1 MENSAILYSKVLMQY
16 QTSYVRIIHQGGE
29 YLALILTSLFI
40 YKFFLP
46 S

>member
-29 YLALILTSLFI
+29 YLALINFDQLI
-40 YKFFLP
+40 YL
-46 S
+46 